1 VIAASVSRIAQAR
14 FAVYGTNEYPDA
26 TFTLRLSYGPVKGYT
41 DASGRPI
48 PFATTFA
55 GLYEHATGKDP
66 YKLPQD
72 WIQGKPAIDLNTL
85 FDFVTTADTHGGN
98 SGSPTV
104 NERGEIIGILFD
116 GNLEGLAN
124 RYVYTEQRARSV
136 HVAGN
141 AIIESLKKVYHA
153 DGVLRELGF

>member
-1 VIAASVSRIAQAR
+1 MGR
-14 FAVYGTNEYPDA
+14 TNNPDA

-48 PFATTFA
+48 PYATTFA

-66 YKLPQD
+66 YRLPAD
-72 WIQGKPAIDLNTL
+72 WVQAKAELDPATP

-104 NERGEIIGILFD
+104 NERGEIVGILFD

-124 RYVYTEQRARSV
+124 RYVYTEERARSV

-141 AIIESLKKVYHA
+141 AIIESLKEVYHA
-153 DGVLRELGF
+153 GGLLGELGF